1 MLVKTA
7 LIAHSLAG
15 ALAAN
20 TGPVPGPSL
29 VASVSN
35 PPAER
40 VIEVGEA
47 TWYHRQHSHNITA
60 SGERFNPASMTAAH
74 RSLRLGTVVRVTD
87 QASGRSVVV
96 KVNDR
101 EPPHGVRCIDLSEG
115 AALALGIHQRG
126 VARVTITAV
135 AGEAEATEVAEAPDP
150 SDEAAKPVPAH
161 HRRHAAVH
169 KRH

>member
-20 TGPVPGPSL
+20 TGPVPAAGPAPTAAT
-29 VASVSN
+29 VA
-35 PPAER
+35 AER

-47 TWYHRQHSHNITA
+47 TWYHRQHSRNITA
-60 SGERFNPASMTAAH
+60 SGERFNPAAMTAAH
-74 RSLRLGTVVRVTD
+74 RSIRLGTMVRVTD

-115 AALALGIHQRG
+115 AAMALGIHNQG
-126 VARVTITAV
+126 VARVTITALSQ
-135 AGEAEATEVAEAPDP
+135 EPPATEVAELPDP
-150 SDEAAKPVPAH
+150 ADTAPPPSGHH
-161 HRRHAAVH
+161 HRAASH